1 MKVKFFISLIMLLIP
16 ILNLYKTD
24 SKVVSYS
31 FVGKEIYES
40 FRIIET
46 KKGPYTGQNKDV
58 KVIRTYKGPMTAYG
72 PDCVGCSGIT
82 ASGYNVLNGNIFYK
96 DKTFGNIRILAA
108 DRSLPFG
115 TIVRI
120 KGLKKYPNGVIAIV
134 LDRGGAIGFSK
145 KSYFDLLY
153 NSEKETLTFGC
164 QYATFDILRLGF

>member
-1 MKVKFFISLIMLLIP
+1 MKVKLFVILIMLLIP
-16 ILNLYKTD
+16 VFNLYEND
-24 SKVVSYS
+24 SEVISYS

-46 KKGPYTGQNKDV
+46 KKGPYTGSNKDIP
-58 KVIRTYKGPMTAYG
+58 VIKTYKGPITAYG
-72 PDCVGCSGIT
+72 PDCIGCSGIT
-82 ASGYNVLNGNIFYK
+82 ASGYNVLDGNIFYK

-120 KGLKKYPNGVIAIV
+120 KGLKKYPNDVIAIV

-153 NSEKETLTFGC
+153 KTEKDTLTFGC
-164 QYATFDILRLGF
+164 QYATFDILRLGY